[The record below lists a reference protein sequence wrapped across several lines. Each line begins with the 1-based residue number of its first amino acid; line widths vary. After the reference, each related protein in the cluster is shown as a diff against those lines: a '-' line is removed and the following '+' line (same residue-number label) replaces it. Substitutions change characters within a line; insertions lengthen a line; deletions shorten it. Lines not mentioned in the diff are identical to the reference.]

1 MTSINLPEL
10 ALRANRLTADL
21 AGHPRHSA
29 HQPQTAHTSRRAR
42 RLIPRRRPTTEH

>member
-10 ALRANRLTADL
+10 ALRANLLTADL
-21 AGHPRHSA
+21 AGHPRHPA
-29 HQPQTAHTSRRAR
+29 HQPHIAHTPRRAR